1 MEAIDRMTTAE
12 KVEVMNY
19 LWGAVVSSGERFVPV
34 WHIEDFGNTAKPEKK
49 RVSQYGALKGK
60 VQMSP
65 DFDAPLDDFA
75 EYIWETSGA
84 SRTVLK

>member
-1 MEAIDRMTTAE
+1 MPAVMEAIDRMTTAE

-19 LWGAVVSSGERFVPV
+19 LWGSVVSSGEMFVPV
-34 WHIEDFGNTAKPEKK
+34 WHIEDLGNTAKSVKKK

-65 DFDAPLDDFA
+65 DFDVPLEDFA
-75 EYIWETSGA
+75 EYM
-84 SRTVLK
+84 